1 MIGLLRG
8 RRGAPAGRLKHVR
21 LGDGPPLL
29 LIHSLGGTLE
39 QWAPVIDRLAAERE
53 VIAVEMPGFG
63 GSPQLP
69 AGVEPTAANLA
80 AAVLDFYESLALD
93 RPGVA
98 GISLGAWVA
107 IECARQGGARAVVA
121 LSPAGFW
128 REPLS
133 PSRNGAHRA
142 ARALAPVTPLMMRI
156 PAIRRSALAGNV
168 HDPMR
173 LTAAEATALVRGYGR
188 ASGYSEANRHM
199 RAGLVGDL
207 SDLKV
212 PLTIAW
218 AEHDRVVRN
227 RPLKEG
233 ILPRR
238 VRQLTLPGCGHVPT
252 WDDPELVARVVLE
265 GTARKR

>member
-1 MIGLLRG
+1 MNHV
-8 RRGAPAGRLKHVR
+8 RRGS
-21 LGDGPPLL
+21 GPPLL
-29 LIHSLGGTLE
+29 LIHSLGGTLG

-53 VIAVEMPGFG
+53 VIALDMPGFG
-63 GSPQLP
+63 GSPPLP
-69 AGVEPTAANLA
+69 AGIEPTAANLA
-80 AAVLDFYESLALD
+80 SAVLDFYESLGLD

-98 GISLGAWVA
+98 GISLGAWVG
-107 IECARQGGARAVVA
+107 IECGRQGGARAIVA

-128 REPLS
+128 REPLE

-142 ARALAPVTPLMMRI
+142 ARALGPVTPLLMRV
-156 PAIRRSALAGNV
+156 PAIRRSSLAGNV

-173 LTAAEATALVRGYGR
+173 LSAAEATSLVRGYGR
-188 ASGYSEANRHM
+188 ASAYPKANRHM

-218 AEHDRVVRN
+218 SEHDRVVRN

-238 VRQLTLPGCGHVPT
+238 VKQLTLPGCGHVPT
-252 WDDPELVARVVLE
+252 WDDPDLVTRVILE
-265 GTARKR
+265 GTAKGKGGLK